1 MDNLKIEV
9 DRFIVF
15 LKSIE
20 RTFVGIPFD
29 DCHSFKVEIIQHSE
43 AEAVFKS
50 MKSNV
55 VIMLYNYV
63 EATVRKTMSDFYN
76 KFNTSTSSY
85 SEVILELR
93 KLWISSKVKDI
104 KENTIVADVFEM
116 IENSINQEFFISL
129 DFEKDFSL
137 SGNADVRTI
146 KEILHKHGVRFEE
159 SQFSDYG
166 GSLKSIKDMRN
177 SLAHGNISFEDNGK
191 DLTVADIEKYRDH
204 VYSCINN
211 FCELVNSQSF

>member
-20 RTFVGIPFD
+20 RTLVGVPFD
-29 DCHSFKVEIIQHSE
+29 DCHSFKTEIIQHSE
-43 AEAVFKS
+43 AEAIFKS

-63 EATVRKTMSDFYN
+63 EATIRKTMSDFYN
-76 KFNTSTSSY
+76 KLNMSTCFY
-85 SEVILELR
+85 SEV
-93 KLWISSKVKDI
+93 WISSKVKDI

-116 IENSINQEFFISL
+116 IENSISKEYFISL
-129 DFEKDFSL
+129 NFDKDFSL

-146 KEILHKHGVRFEE
+146 KEILYKHGVPFEE

-204 VYSCINN
+204 IYSCINN

>member
-29 DCHSFKVEIIQHSE
+29 DCYSFKVEIVQHNE
-43 AEAVFKS
+43 AEAIFKA

-63 EATVRKTMSDFYN
+63 EAAVRKTMSDFYN
-76 KFNTSTSSY
+76 KFNTSTCSY

-104 KENTIVADVFEM
+104 KESTIVSDVFEM

-146 KEILHKHGVRFEE
+146 KEILYKHGVPFEE

-177 SLAHGNISFEDNGK
+177 SLAHGNISFE
-191 DLTVADIEKYRDH
+191 
-204 VYSCINN
+204 
-211 FCELVNSQSF
+211 